1 MPLITFSVNTT
12 YANSNDSIP
21 LGMDFDGSYTLTHKL
36 THPLPP
42 ETEYWIKQ
50 VSLDGGGLDNSRN
63 KTPTYWISTEF
74 PQLNARIVSRDDF
87 KTSVV
92 AEGGIESH
100 VNDRGTL
107 RFPITIF
114 PVDGRNTATPLN
126 VNAANRFNEN
136 LAAGPAYTHRGCHIM
151 NVPLGTLR
159 VDEGFIVCKLTPRDL
174 EGRLATESVGATR
187 LCRLKQMQV
196 ILEYK

>member
-1 MPLITFSVNTT
+1 MPLITFTVNTS
-12 YANSNDSIP
+12 YNDVNDSIP
-21 LGMDFDGSYTLTHKL
+21 VGMEFDGSYTLSHKL
-36 THPLPP
+36 THTLPP
-42 ETEYWIKQ
+42 ETEYWVKQ
-50 VSLDGGGLDNSRN
+50 VSIDAGGLDNSRN
-63 KTPTYWISTEF
+63 KTPTYWISLDF
-74 PQLNARIVSRDDF
+74 PQLNERIVARTDF

-92 AEGGIESH
+92 AEGDVRSH

-126 VNAANRFNEN
+126 SNVCDRINDTIP
-136 LAAGPAYTHRGCHIM
+136 AGPAYSHRGCHIM

-159 VDEGFIVCKLTPRDL
+159 VDESFIVCKLTPRDV
-174 EGRLATESVGATR
+174 EARLATESVGALR